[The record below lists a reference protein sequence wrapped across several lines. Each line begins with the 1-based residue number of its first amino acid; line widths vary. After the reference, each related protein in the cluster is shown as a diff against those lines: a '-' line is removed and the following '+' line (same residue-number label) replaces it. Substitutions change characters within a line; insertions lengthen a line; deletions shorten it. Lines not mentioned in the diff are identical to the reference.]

1 MDTLWLMLL
10 DIIQW
15 IRMGLDFVFGPL
27 EAMGPTVAVT
37 GMALA
42 TMLVAKTLTENFK
55 TRRYRRLK
63 SEFDYWYRIREEIM
77 RSREED
83 PEKAKGL
90 AKDLDQGKLNEL
102 YYNYFI
108 EGLLNNLL
116 TLYIPVFSMLTYVN
130 NAYDPAGLRER
141 FGQGYLFAVTLG
153 ERSYEMGSIFWF
165 LLVLIS
171 SYILWVVARGRL
183 RALRNGSSPDIRKDA
198 QVPAQTG
205 QTR

>member
-1 MDTLWLMLL
+1 MDTVWLYIL
-10 DIIQW
+10 DMIQL
-15 IRMGLDFVFGPL
+15 IRMGLDFIFRPL
-27 EAMGPTVAVT
+27 EVLGPTAAVT

-42 TMLVAKTLTENFK
+42 TMLVAKTLTEKIK
-55 TRRYRRLK
+55 TRRYKRLQR
-63 SEFDYWYRIREEIM
+63 EFDYWYQIRQEAM
-77 RSREED
+77 RLKEED
-83 PEKAKGL
+83 PERAKGL

-153 ERSYEMGSIFWF
+153 ERTYEMGSVFWF
-165 LLVLIS
+165 LLVLVT
-171 SYILWVVARGRL
+171 SYILWVVLRKRL
-183 RALRNGSSPDIRKDA
+183 FPSRVTSHASRQSGAVSA
-198 QVPAQTG
+198 QPEQN
-205 QTR
+205 R